1 MAGLDINAREVV
13 LLTEAYSEVKSCLYI
28 IRQAHEREIAVNL
41 FVFGNPDL
49 YHFFSQLNETIFENK
64 ISIQY
69 YDVFPSAQPRGNLVK
84 RIGHYLKDTC
94 RRRLYY
100 RRIYHRHL
108 AALNGAAVFFF
119 TRYMSPYNYY
129 FLNRLSGK
137 NEITYICTLDYPGLV
152 EKYHP
157 GSVLDLLSLWKL
169 KITYGRGITY
179 ARLPHAKF
187 EYLPDEFIAGKTDHT
202 FSLEAT
208 DSLLKDFNLEEFKI
222 FDSRQFQ
229 VLYFD
234 QPLITSGRI
243 ADTAVF
249 RRELDAIFAI
259 LNKHFSD
266 DKIGLKYHPISH
278 TDKSFIKAGVIL
290 DDSLPAEMLYH
301 PNIKLYLSFCSSALA
316 NVEKGLAVSLL
327 DLISFEDETAKSFIR
342 ETLIRRSRS
351 AILFPQTLAE
361 LERIIADAAGDNS
374 EE

>member
-13 LLTEAYSEVKSCLYI
+13 LLTESYSEVKSCLYI
-28 IRQAHEREIAVNL
+28 IRQAREQEIPVKL
-41 FVFGNPDL
+41 FIFGNPDL
-49 YHFFSQLNETIFENK
+49 HRFFNQLNETIFENK

-69 YDVFPSAQPRGNLVK
+69 YDVFPSAQPHGGLLK
-84 RIGHYLKDTC
+84 RIGYYLKDTC
-94 RRRLYY
+94 RRKAYY
-100 RRIYHRHL
+100 RRISHRHF
-108 AALNGAAVFFF
+108 AALSGAAVFFF

-137 NEITYICTLDYPGLV
+137 NEITYICTLDYPDLV

-157 GSVLDLLSLWKL
+157 GNILELLSLWKL
-169 KITYGRGITY
+169 KVTYGHGITY
-179 ARLPHAKF
+179 ARFPHAKF
-187 EYLPDEFIAGKTDHT
+187 EYLPDKFIAGKTDHT

-208 DSLLKDFNLEEFKI
+208 DNLLKDFNFEEFRV

-249 RRELDAIFAI
+249 RRELDAIFTI

-266 DKIGLKYHPISH
+266 DKIGLKYHPVSH
-278 TDKSFIKAGVIL
+278 TDKSFIKTGVIL
-290 DDSLPAEMLYH
+290 DDSLPAETLYH

-316 NVEKGLAVSLL
+316 NVEKGLTVSLL
-327 DLISFEDETAKSFIR
+327 DLITFEDETAKGFIR

-361 LERIIADAAGDNS
+361 LERIIAGAAGDNS
-374 EE
+374 EK